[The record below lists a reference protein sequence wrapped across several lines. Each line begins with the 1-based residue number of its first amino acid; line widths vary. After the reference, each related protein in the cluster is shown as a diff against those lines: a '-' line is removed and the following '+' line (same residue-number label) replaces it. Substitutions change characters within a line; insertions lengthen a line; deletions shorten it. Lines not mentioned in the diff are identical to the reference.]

1 MSATEKVF
9 SRRVTETRD
18 GRKGQRIYTQV
29 PWDTRDDDVPQ
40 MDEAFPDDSDL
51 RVVSREFRPIKVDG
65 DDYDYCEALIQYSTK
80 ERLRIKEWWELA
92 SEGTTQPETLT
103 WQSDSTEE
111 EVRVPRLVVEGVY
124 CRQVYR
130 TYNPISMLAEAV
142 GKVNDA
148 TFGKFPAGTLLYL
161 GPDIRVIY
169 QSFIGAS
176 IGGRGGITFTGLQ
189 PENTRDSRLTFTS
202 LPDSGGS
209 CNAYSQPRTRRLHK
223 RPRKDAVTY

>member
-169 QSFIGAS
+169 TESNRKEYS
-176 IGGRGGITFTGLQ
+176 IIHRCQYRRQGWNYVYRPSTGKYERFTTDLYESTGFGRL
-189 PENTRDSRLTFTS
+189 L
-202 LPDSGGS
+202 
-209 CNAYSQPRTRRLHK
+209 
-223 RPRKDAVTY
+223 